1 MWYKTR
7 AVASLGPPG
16 HAGAGDGFPQE
27 TLAGAGVASGRS
39 IEAGMADERETPS
52 LEPDNVPRGPENYA
66 ERFIKDFRE
75 FNGNDVDE
83 AIIGGHIRATLAL
96 PSRIEHHPRLV
107 IPGEPATIAAAQA
120 TFFGGPLDE
129 PRSGRPLI
137 LEVGSGLGRFLN
149 GLALLRPDARLLG
162 CETRLGFCIKA
173 LRKADRHGATNLW
186 MTWGDARLTI
196 PAIVP
201 PGTAA
206 EAYLLYPDPWWKRK
220 HARRRHGALMATVL
234 ADALAPGGRLVLK
247 SDVEPYLQ
255 TMVEAF
261 TETGRYDAGPA
272 PSELPLTDRELRL
285 LRAGTKTFT
294 SALFRR

>member
-7 AVASLGPPG
+7 AEASP
-16 HAGAGDGFPQE
+16 
-27 TLAGAGVASGRS
+27 
-39 IEAGMADERETPS
+39 EADMADDREGPA

-75 FNGNDVDE
+75 FNGVDVDE

-107 IPGEPATIAAAQA
+107 IPGEPATIAAARA
-120 TFFGGPLDE
+120 GLSTG
-129 PRSGRPLI
+129 PLI

-272 PSELPLTDRELRL
+272 PLELPLTDRELRL
-285 LRAGTKTFT
+285 VRAGTKTFT